1 MQKIIAKV
9 SPAMYLFIGVCLT
22 AIGGFW
28 AMLEAIGG
36 LLKSQHILE
45 AAASRGMSVTGLL
58 LGGVGICSTLLLALT
73 CFGAWTMSN
82 GPLRQE
88 QHRKLAFLGLCAGL
102 LVVMFEL
109 LGWQIWLNSLTDL
122 GAGWGPFR
130 APHRQDEIVLT
141 YCGLAALMLSLV
153 RGSSAGK
160 SSSTTHSSDST
171 GGIKPTFQGEPSFVK
186 EDIQSPAATSA
197 RPELA
202 FDFPMSRGTDS
213 TVDCVQLSSELKAK
227 TWWKRLWWY
236 RGQYLSG
243 EQYFVRTLVA
253 SYLQS
258 FFGLGFWWAG
268 VVDYSRMK
276 SLGHSNETSLVV
288 AAVSPMAT
296 MITVYGYISDPTNPL
311 NLPIVIGL
319 LMFIPFHLYMWFTNS
334 PHAVTRGSA
343 KEFLRSHK
351 ITEPQELQMFATVL
365 ENATKLKRQIGVDD
379 EVLIVP
385 LKVQQGQE
393 ASKTAFQIG
402 RFRFAAFEEKSG
414 RPVSVETAS
423 QEKLET
429 KKVVC
434 CSDHLTWL
442 KELEELFQIPSLQRQ
457 STRVKSDV
465 T

>member
-1 MQKIIAKV
+1 MQKLIAKV

-58 LGGVGICSTLLLALT
+58 FGGIGICSALLLALT
-73 CFGAWTMSN
+73 GLGAWTMSN

-130 APHRQDEIVLT
+130 APYRQDEIVLT

-160 SSSTTHSSDST
+160 GSSTTHSSDST
-171 GGIKPTFQGEPSFVK
+171 EGIKPTFQGEPSFVK

-213 TVDCVQLSSELKAK
+213 TTDCLQLSSELKAK

-243 EQYFVRTLVA
+243 VQYFVRNLGALV
-253 SYLQS
+253 
-258 FFGLGFWWAG
+258 GLGLWGLGLWWKG
-268 VVDYSRMK
+268 VIEFSRMK
-276 SLGHSNETSLVV
+276 SLGHSSSSSLIV
-288 AAVSPMAT
+288 AFVMPVSVMLIGIGGADGPW
-296 MITVYGYISDPTNPL
+296 NPL
-311 NLPIVIGL
+311 YPLYILGFVIHSVLGS
-319 LMFIPFHLYMWFTNS
+319 YMCLSNS

-442 KELEELFQIPSLQRQ
+442 KELEELFRIPALQRQ